1 MEAFDAVIVEARG
14 GGACVEVP
22 AGVVEALRGGG
33 RIKVQATFD
42 GVPYRGS
49 VVSMGGRK
57 VLGMLK
63 EIRTQLDK
71 APGDRVAVTL
81 ELDTSV
87 RTVAVADDL
96 AAALDGA
103 GLRGTFDGL
112 SYSHRREYVNWID
125 EARKPETRARR
136 IAGTVE
142 RLS

>member
-14 GGACVEVP
+14 GGACVDVP
-22 AGVVEALRGGG
+22 DGVVEALGGKG
-33 RIKVQATFD
+33 RIKVLATFD
-42 GVPYRGS
+42 GVPYQGS

-63 EIRTQLDK
+63 EIRTQLGK
-71 APGDRVAVTL
+71 GPGDGVAVTL
-81 ELDTSV
+81 ELDTV
-87 RTVAVADDL
+87 ERTVTVADDL
-96 AAALDGA
+96 AAALAEA
-103 GLRGTFDGL
+103 GLRDAFDGL

-125 EARKPETRARR
+125 EAKKPETRARR